1 MHTDPID
8 QQAINTIRLLAVDM
22 VEKAQSG
29 HPGMPMG
36 AAPMAYVLWTKI
48 MKHNPDNPQWVN
60 RDRFVLSAG
69 HGSALL
75 YTLLHLTGYDLSIDD
90 LKQFRQWGSKTP
102 GHPEYGHT
110 PGVETTTGPLGQG
123 LSNAVGMAIA
133 ERYCAERLNRQ
144 GIELIDYHTYVICG
158 DGDLMEGITSEAAS
172 IAGHL
177 KLGKLICLYDHN
189 RISIEGSTDL
199 AFTESVHQRFEAY
212 GWHVE
217 NVDGNDPEAV
227 ESALINAQKVSG
239 KPSMIIA
246 RTNIGFGSPNK
257 QDSASS
263 HGAPLGTE
271 EAATVREIFGFP
283 EGSSFYVPESVTAHL
298 SNVREKGNISEE
310 SWNALHKLY
319 CEKYPDLAG
328 EMDVM
333 LHNKLPDGW
342 EKLLPEFKPEE
353 KLATRKAS
361 SKVLHAVVGKLP
373 FLVGGSADLAPSTG
387 TEIKHAADFTSENY
401 GGANFRF
408 GVREHAMGAIINGMA
423 LSRMLIPYG
432 ATFLVFA
439 DYMKPALRLA
449 ALMQVPSLFIF
460 THDSIAVGEDG
471 PTHQPVEQLVMLR
484 SIPGLTVIRPADAQE
499 TKAAWRIA
507 LTNQKPTVLV
517 FSRQTL
523 PVLDPDKYPVAEGTP
538 KGGYILSEW
547 STPSTGGNRPVI
559 LIATGSEVHLALEA
573 QLILGEEGI
582 PTRVVSMPSRELFE
596 EQPETYRN
604 GILPP
609 SIRRRIVI
617 EAASPFG
624 WDKYATDE
632 GIILG
637 IDHFGSSAPG
647 STVMKEYGFTAAH
660 VVQAVKNLL

>member
-1 MHTDPID
+1 MHTYPID
-8 QQAINTIRLLAVDM
+8 HLAINTIRLLAVDM

-48 MKHNPDNPQWVN
+48 MKHNPDNPQWLN

-75 YTLLHLTGYDLSIDD
+75 YTLLHLTGYDLSMDD
-90 LKQFRQWGSKTP
+90 LKQFRQWGSRTP

-144 GIELIDYHTYVICG
+144 NIELIDYHTYVICG

-189 RISIEGSTDL
+189 RISIEGPTDL

-217 NVDGNDPEAV
+217 NIDGNDPEAV
-227 ESALINAQKVSG
+227 ESALISAQKVSR

-263 HGAPLGTE
+263 HGAPLGAE
-271 EAATVREIFGFP
+271 EASMVRKNFGFP
-283 EGSSFYVPESVTAHL
+283 DESTFHVPESVIAHL
-298 SNVREKGNISEE
+298 SNVREKGNASET
-310 SWNALHKLY
+310 SWDELY
-319 CEKYPDLAG
+319 KTYREKYPDLAR
-328 EMDVM
+328 ELDSM
-333 LHNKLPDGW
+333 LRNRLSDGW
-342 EKLLPEFKPEE
+342 EKLLPEFSPEE

-387 TEIKHAADFTSENY
+387 TEIKHATDFTSENY

-423 LSRMLIPYG
+423 LSGMLIPYG

-449 ALMQVPSLFIF
+449 ALMQTPSIFIF

-471 PTHQPVEQLVMLR
+471 PTHQPIEQLVMLR

-499 TKAAWRIA
+499 TKAAWRAA
-507 LTNQKPTVLV
+507 LTLQKPTALV
-517 FSRQTL
+517 FSRQSL
-523 PVLDPDKYPVAEGTP
+523 AVLDPDKYPTAEGVL

-573 QLILGEEGI
+573 QRALQKDGL

-596 EQPETYRN
+596 QQPEAYRN
-604 GILPP
+604 EVLPL

-632 GIILG
+632 GVILG
-637 IDHFGSSAPG
+637 IDRFGASAPG
-647 STVMKEYGFTAAH
+647 NTVMSEYGFTAEH
-660 VVQAVKNLL
+660 VAQAAKNLQ